1 MGRKRMEEASGS
13 VSIFVIALTAAF
25 VLITALLI
33 DFARVAA
40 FRQQAELAVKSGA
53 RSVLSSF
60 DPELYSRYGLFA
72 RGGDPADRIFADTL
86 AGNAMTAGSGSF
98 PYLDTQ
104 WERSEVTESRPL
116 ADHDVFRRQVLEE
129 MKYKAPIDLT
139 IELATRLRGM
149 SGMIEDTKKTVD
161 ALERMQEAY
170 DRREEAL
177 DRALERQRSYGTVIR
192 EAFADEVPYPQLML
206 SPGQATGSVNQIVDI
221 ANQYDDYVSKRLED
235 EARRQAIRA
244 MEEAK
249 RKREEERKQRK
260 EEDRD
265 DGEQESDG
273 RTEEYAEEE
282 SSIEEAEMPRYESIV
297 AGYETGASRIASKLT
312 AGAETAR
319 KKSEQSYEEAREAWE
334 EAKEANEEMRV
345 IAAEAAA
352 IRAGDSSV
360 SSEQA
365 AAMTELRRK
374 ASEMVLDPSFFM
386 QYESEIAAQR
396 SLGTVVI
403 GYATSFAAQASSVPG
418 SSGKGSALRGEAE
431 RLQSDFARFVSSYGS
446 SGTIL
451 SAREAAIQAHRSHD
465 EERKQ
470 EEKKAKGEWAGAKQ
484 WLRLFSGQSGT
495 PEERAEFDRLKT
507 LYEHNLQWNRTEA
520 EQADSEQ
527 ADEPDDGRDESL
539 SLTGNLLAIVE
550 DSLLGVRDQ
559 LYYSE
564 YAISRMSRYDPA
576 FAKEML
582 RGGEAPLS
590 IDVQQ
595 TEYILYGFHNP
606 SGNIA
611 AAFGEIFALRLAIR
625 TMEGF
630 VECNRLGHPL
640 LVLAAALV
648 YGIRGAVADLQSLVN
663 QGTIQLSKYV
673 KIATAYVDYLR
684 LFLLLH
690 GGSGNQMARMIAI
703 MELETGIS
711 FQEAYTYA
719 SGEGTASVKLW
730 FFPGLVRLLGGYG
743 NLGGT
748 VRDGRYEAV
757 YQADYAYQ

>member
-1 MGRKRMEEASGS
+1 MGRKRRENASGS
-13 VSIFVIALTAAF
+13 VTIFVIALTAAF

-40 FRQQAELAVKSGA
+40 FRAQAELAVKSGA
-53 RSVLSSF
+53 RSVMSSF

-86 AGNAMTAGSGSF
+86 AGNAIPAGSAPF
-98 PYLDTQ
+98 PYLDMR
-104 WERSEVTESRPL
+104 WERTEVTESRPI
-116 ADHDVFRRQVLEE
+116 ADHAVFRRQVLEE

-161 ALERMQEAY
+161 ALERMQKAY
-170 DRREEAL
+170 DRREDAL
-177 DRALERQRSYGTVIR
+177 DRALERQRGHGTIIR
-192 EAFADEVPYPQLML
+192 EAFEDEVPYPPLTL
-206 SPGQATGSVNQIVDI
+206 SPREATGSIGQIADI

-249 RKREEERKQRK
+249 RKREEERKARK

-265 DGEQESDG
+265 DEGQAAYG
-273 RTEEYAEEE
+273 RTEEHAEEE

-297 AGYETGASRIASKLT
+297 AGYETGTARIGSKL
-312 AGAETAR
+312 AADAEAAR
-319 KKSEQSYEEAREAWE
+319 KKSEMTYAGALEAWE
-334 EAKEANEEMRV
+334 EAQEANEEMRA

-352 IRAGDSSV
+352 IRSGESI

-365 AAMTELRRK
+365 AAMAELRRK
-374 ASEMVLDPSFFM
+374 AAEMVLDPSFFS
-386 QYESEIAAQR
+386 QYETEIAAQR
-396 SLGTVVI
+396 SLGAEVI
-403 GYATSFAAQASSVPG
+403 GYAASFASQSSYVPG
-418 SSGKGSALRGEAE
+418 STGRGSALRGEAD
-431 RLQSDFARFVSSYGS
+431 RLQSGFARFINGYGS

-451 SAREAAIQAHRSHD
+451 SARAATFQAHRSHD

-470 EEKKAKGEWAGAKQ
+470 EEKKAKTEWAEAKQ
-484 WLRLFSGQSGT
+484 WLRLFSGRSGT

-507 LYEHNLQWNRTEA
+507 LYEQNLQWNRTEA
-520 EQADSEQ
+520 EFADSEQ

-539 SLTGNLLAIVE
+539 SLTGDLLEMVE

-559 LYYSE
+559 LYFSE
-564 YAISRMSRYDPA
+564 YTISRMSRYDPA
-576 FAKEML
+576 YVKEML
-582 RGGEAPLS
+582 RGGDATLS

-606 SGNIA
+606 SGNIG

-630 VECNRLGHPL
+630 VECSKLGHPL

-663 QGTIQLSKYV
+663 KGTIQLSKYAN
-673 KIATAYVDYLR
+673 IATAYVDYLR

-730 FFPGLVRLLGGYG
+730 FFPGLVRMLGGYG
-743 NLGGT
+743 SLGGA
-748 VRDGRYEAV
+748 VRDGRYEAI
-757 YQADYAYQ
+757 YQADYSYQ

>member
-1 MGRKRMEEASGS
+1 MGCKRRENASGS

-25 VLITALLI
+25 VLIIALLI

-40 FRQQAELAVKSGA
+40 FRAQAELAVKSGA
-53 RSVLSSF
+53 RSVMSSF

-86 AGNAMTAGSGSF
+86 AGNAIPADSAPF
-98 PYLDTQ
+98 PYLDMR
-104 WERSEVTESRPL
+104 WERTEITESRPI
-116 ADHDVFRRQVLEE
+116 ADHGVFRRQVLEE

-149 SGMIEDTKKTVD
+149 SSMIEDTKKTVD
-161 ALERMQEAY
+161 ALERMQKAY
-170 DRREEAL
+170 DRREDAL
-177 DRALERQRSYGTVIR
+177 DRALERQRGLGTIIL
-192 EAFADEVPYPQLML
+192 EAFADEVPYPPLTL
-206 SPGQATGSVNQIVDI
+206 SPREATGSIGQIADI

-249 RKREEERKQRK
+249 RKREEERKARK
-260 EEDRD
+260 EDDLD
-265 DGEQESDG
+265 DGGQAFNG

-297 AGYETGASRIASKLT
+297 AGYETGTARIASKL
-312 AGAETAR
+312 AADAEAAR
-319 KKSEQSYEEAREAWE
+319 KKSEKAYAEAFEAWE

-352 IRAGDSSV
+352 IRSGESISP
-360 SSEQA
+360 EQA
-365 AAMTELRRK
+365 AAMAELRRK
-374 ASEMVLDPSFFM
+374 SAEMVLDPYFFS
-386 QYESEIAAQR
+386 QYETEIAAQR
-396 SLGTVVI
+396 SLGAEVI
-403 GYATSFAAQASSVPG
+403 GYADSFASQSSYVPG
-418 SSGKGSALRGEAE
+418 STGKGSALRSEAD
-431 RLQSDFARFVSSYGS
+431 RLQSGFTRFINGYGS

-451 SAREAAIQAHRSHD
+451 SARATTFQAHRSHD

-470 EEKKAKGEWAGAKQ
+470 EEKKAKTEWAGAKQ
-484 WLRLFSGQSGT
+484 WLRLFSGRSGT

-507 LYEHNLQWNRTEA
+507 LYEQNLQWNRTEA
-520 EQADSEQ
+520 EFADSDQ

-539 SLTGNLLAIVE
+539 SLTGDLLAIVE

-576 FAKEML
+576 YAKEML
-582 RGGEAPLS
+582 RGGDPPLS

-606 SGNIA
+606 SGNIG

-630 VECNRLGHPL
+630 VECSKLGHPL

-663 QGTIQLSKYV
+663 KGTIQLSKYAN
-673 KIATAYVDYLR
+673 IATTYVDYLR

-690 GGSGNQMARMIAI
+690 GGSGNQMARMIAV

-711 FQEAYTYA
+711 FQEAYSYA

-730 FFPGLVRLLGGYG
+730 FFPGLVRMLGGYG
-743 NLGGT
+743 SLGGA
-748 VRDGRYEAV
+748 VRDRRYEAI
-757 YQADYAYQ
+757 YQADYSYQ

>member
-1 MGRKRMEEASGS
+1 MARKSMDNAGGS
-13 VSIFVIALTAAF
+13 VSIYFIALTAAF

-40 FRQQAELAVKSGA
+40 FRQQAELAVKAGA

-60 DPELYSRYGLFA
+60 DPELYSRYGLFV

-86 AGNAMTAGSGSF
+86 SGNTMSAGLGPF
-98 PYLDTQ
+98 PYLDTR
-104 WERSEVTESRPL
+104 WERTEVTESRPI

-161 ALERMQEAY
+161 AIERMQEAY

-177 DRALERQRSYGTVIR
+177 DRALERQRSHGTIIR
-192 EAFADEVPYPQLML
+192 EAFTAVVPNPPLVL
-206 SPGQATGSVNQIVDI
+206 SPSQATGSVNQIADI

-235 EARRQAIRA
+235 EARRQAIIA

-249 RKREEERKQRK
+249 RKREEERNRRK
-260 EEDRD
+260 EEGNG
-265 DGEQESDG
+265 DGGQASNG
-273 RTEEYAEEE
+273 RTEEYSEEE
-282 SSIEEAEMPRYESIV
+282 TSIDEAGMPRYESVV
-297 AGYETGASRIASKLT
+297 AGYETGVARIASEL
-312 AGAETAR
+312 AADAEAAR
-319 KKSEQSYEEAREAWE
+319 KKSELAYTNAREAWE
-334 EAKEANEEMRV
+334 EAKEANEEMRR

-352 IRAGDSSV
+352 IRAAESPISA
-360 SSEQA
+360 EQA
-365 AAMTELRRK
+365 TAMAELRRK
-374 ASEMVLDPSFFM
+374 AAEMVLDPSFFT
-386 QYESEIAAQR
+386 QYETEIVAQR
-396 SLGTVVI
+396 SLGAEVI
-403 GYATSFAAQASSVPG
+403 GHAASFASQASSVPG
-418 SSGKGSALRGEAE
+418 SIGKGNSLRVEVD
-431 RLQSDFARFVSSYGS
+431 RLQNGFARFVNAYDSP
-446 SGTIL
+446 GTIL
-451 SAREAAIQAHRSHD
+451 SAREATFRAHRSHD

-470 EEKKAKGEWAGAKQ
+470 EEKKAASEWAGAKQ
-484 WLRLFSGQSGT
+484 WLRLFSGRSGT
-495 PEERAEFDRLKT
+495 PEERAEFDRLRA
-507 LYEHNLQWNRTEA
+507 LYEQNLQWNRTEA
-520 EQADSEQ
+520 EFADSEQ

-539 SLTGNLLAIVE
+539 SLTGDLLSIVE

-564 YAISRMSRYDPA
+564 YAISRMSRFDPA
-576 FAKEML
+576 YAKEML
-582 RGGEAPLS
+582 RGGDVPLS
-590 IDVQQ
+590 IDAQQ
-595 TEYILYGFHNP
+595 TEYILYGIHNP
-606 SGNIA
+606 SGNIG

-630 VECNRLGHPL
+630 VECSKLGHPL
-640 LVLAAALV
+640 LVLVAALV
-648 YGIRGAVADLQSLVN
+648 YGIRGAVADLRSLVEK
-663 QGTIQLSKYV
+663 GTIQLSKYAN
-673 KIATAYVDYLR
+673 ISTTYVDYLR

-703 MELETGIS
+703 MELETGVS

-719 SGEGTASVKLW
+719 SGEGAASVKLW
-730 FFPGLVRLLGGYG
+730 FFRGLVRMLGVYG